1 MKRIV
6 FLIML
11 VAAVTVNAQYK
22 SFLLL
27 DNGDTL
33 NRLDNN
39 DMKQGRWKVHVNAL
53 RLDPAY
59 DEEGMFVNNRKEGV
73 WRRYDMFGVPMAQEN
88 YKWGQKN
95 GLQQYMDQGRLQ
107 RDETWRAIDPNKKF
121 DTIDVNDVYDQ
132 YKVERRVIKVE
143 SYSLPVGVWHY
154 YDPETGYTVK
164 KEEYNALGELMPEKK
179 DVAATAVNDSIP
191 KKVAKPKA
199 VMDFEKSGK
208 GKKSIKVRD
217 ARGMGF

>member
-1 MKRIV
+1 
-6 FLIML
+6 
-11 VAAVTVNAQYK
+11 
-22 SFLLL
+22 
-27 DNGDTL
+27 
-33 NRLDNN
+33 
-39 DMKQGRWKVHVNAL
+39 
-53 RLDPAY
+53 
-59 DEEGMFVNNRKEGV
+59 
-73 WRRYDMFGVPMAQEN
+73 MFGVPMAQEN

-95 GLQQYMDQGRLQ
+95 GLQQYLDQGRLQ

-154 YDPETGYTVK
+154 YNPENGFTIKT
-164 KEEYNALGELMPEKK
+164 EEYNALGELMPERKTIARTELT
-179 DVAATAVNDSIP
+179 DTMP
-191 KKVAKPKA
+191 KKIAKPKA
-199 VMDFEKSGK
+199 VMDFEKSSK